1 MVSKSVQPVHA
12 PPLLQGKTAWT
23 AHHYSR
29 ALMPSLFYHPAI
41 VLIILLAFNIWS
53 YFSRCEASPDIDWSM
68 LAFSWCIT
76 GIAYGLI
83 HFQEDWLPQDLD
95 SKRPIVWCSVLM
107 ILVHALMI
115 SNLAI
120 QYSDS
125 IGKGKGFISAGY
137 ACRS

>member
-1 MVSKSVQPVHA
+1 
-12 PPLLQGKTAWT
+12 
-23 AHHYSR
+23 
-29 ALMPSLFYHPAI
+29 MPSLFYHPAI

-95 SKRPIVWCSVLM
+95 SKRPIVWCGVLG

>member
-1 MVSKSVQPVHA
+1 
-12 PPLLQGKTAWT
+12 
-23 AHHYSR
+23 
-29 ALMPSLFYHPAI
+29 MPSLFYHPAI

-95 SKRPIVWCSVLM
+95 SQRPIVWCSVVV
-107 ILVHALMI
+107 ILAYALMI
-115 SNLAI
+115 SNMAI

-125 IGKGKGFISAGY
+125 IGRANGY
-137 ACRS
+137 RSVGLACSS

>member
-1 MVSKSVQPVHA
+1 
-12 PPLLQGKTAWT
+12 
-23 AHHYSR
+23 
-29 ALMPSLFYHPAI
+29 MPSLFYHPAI

-76 GIAYGLI
+76 GVAYGLI